1 MVDVLYGIAAAL
13 CGMGVSYL
21 NYRLTER
28 LLDGGNGSLMKLS
41 LRAVITA
48 LFIGLLFLAGSQL
61 HLPMEALLIGGAAG
75 LTLGLVFFT
84 AKLMRAERE
93 KGREDRSNG

>member
-13 CGMGVSYL
+13 CGIGVSYL

-48 LFIGLLFLAGSQL
+48 LFIGLLFLAGSFL

-84 AKLMRAERE
+84 VKLLRGAKA
-93 KGREDRSNG
+93 GNGEDRSDG